1 MNRFLLILIMVFG
14 SVYGYAGE
22 PLIDEHQ
29 LIALSAHDKVWSDC
43 NEERINNKD
52 SRCHL
57 KISLGQTN
65 DWPIPKRGTKEYC
78 KQQYANLSVDELEG
92 KSKEIETVYE
102 TARYFPMDSSA
113 EPERGEITKGDLNV
127 EIQCISDYIKLKQ

>member
-1 MNRFLLILIMVFG
+1 MGFG

-29 LIALSAHDKVWSDC
+29 LNALSAHDKVWSDC
-43 NEERINNKD
+43 NEERIKNKE

-65 DWPIPKRGTKEYC
+65 DWPIPKRGTNEYC
-78 KQQYANLSVDELEG
+78 QEQYENLSVDELEG
-92 KSKEIETVYE
+92 KYTEIEAVYDK
-102 TARYFPMDSSA
+102 ARYFPIGSSL
-113 EPERGEITKGDLNV
+113 EPERGEITKGDLNS
-127 EIQCISDYIKLKQ
+127 EIRCLSDYIQMKK